1 MEVHAMKLMCP
12 ECYEISE
19 QDPLAGSIL
28 GHVEHHCVGSG
39 CGVLIQAD
47 FPIKLRDPTTGGITW
62 DSPKPCDHDQ
72 SDPAAVV
79 PTLVVMV
86 PGVDLEKLKK
96 RTRKTLRPRRS

>member
-1 MEVHAMKLMCP
+1 MRLMCP

-19 QDPLAGSIL
+19 HDPLAGSIT
-28 GHVEHHCVGSG
+28 GHVEYQCTGSG

-47 FPIKLRDPTTGGITW
+47 FPIKSRDKITGAISWG
-62 DSPKPCDHDQ
+62 SPERCHHAQ

-79 PTLVVMV
+79 PTVAVVV

-96 RTRKTLRPRRS
+96 RKRKK